1 MRASAAGVTE
11 VHWLSEDDENGP
23 AAEAVGVS
31 AADTG
36 APAVSAADKPD
47 AADGAVEVDDP
58 DLSRARAI
66 ALWAARELMEYALGE
81 RTTFTVPLAPTAGT
95 PFQQRVWAALRE
107 IPYGETRTYAEIAAA
122 AGNPRAVRAVGQA
135 NRANPVAV
143 IIPCHRVI
151 GARGDLVGYD
161 GKRVHIKARLLAL
174 EGALPGEAAVSGGV

>member
-1 MRASAAGVTE
+1 
-11 VHWLSEDDENGP
+11 
-23 AAEAVGVS
+23 
-31 AADTG
+31 
-36 APAVSAADKPD
+36 
-47 AADGAVEVDDP
+47 
-58 DLSRARAI
+58 
-66 ALWAARELMEYALGE
+66 MEYALGE